1 MKWNE
6 LEAVD
11 CSLARAL
18 SAVGDRW
25 TLLILRDAFL
35 KVRRFEDF
43 EESLGIS
50 RRTLAERL
58 DGLVAAGIL
67 ERRPYQQRPVRHAYR
82 LTEKGLGLYP
92 ALLALIHWGDEWY
105 PAEGGPPVLHR
116 HKACG
121 HLFRS
126 TTCCSECGEPLGA
139 RDVAVEGRAVKGAAD
154 QRQAG

>member
-6 LEAVD
+6 LEAAD

-43 EESLGIS
+43 ERSLKIS
-50 RRTLAERL
+50 RRSLTERL
-58 DGLVAAGIL
+58 EGLVAAGIL
-67 ERRPYQQRPVRHAYR
+67 ERRAYQERPLRQEYR

-105 PAEGGPPVLHR
+105 AGAEGPPVRHL

-121 HLFRS
+121 HPFRS
-126 TTCCSECGEPLGA
+126 VLTCSECGEPVGA
-139 RDVAVEGRAVKGAAD
+139 RDVTA
-154 QRQAG
+154 QRRPAG